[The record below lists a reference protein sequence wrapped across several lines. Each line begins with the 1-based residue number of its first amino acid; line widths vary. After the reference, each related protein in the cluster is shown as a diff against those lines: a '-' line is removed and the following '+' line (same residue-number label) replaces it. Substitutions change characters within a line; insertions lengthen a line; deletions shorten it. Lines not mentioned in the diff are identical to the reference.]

1 MPRRLD
7 RATTEAKQ
15 TALQKRMRAVDLRVH
30 GKNWQQ
36 IADEVGYS
44 GPNAAHKAVSEYFR
58 MYPKN
63 EEADELRRTENLK
76 LDALEE
82 KYWDIIRRDHLVVNA
97 KGVVE
102 RRVTDERGRPVPLRD
117 ETGEFVYREVGNKTV
132 QLYVTVPLLDDDPA
146 IRCLNGLLQVYARR
160 ARLNGLDRPVKVEI
174 EDSSIDQEIIDLVN
188 QMAGAGNPPEIRQ
201 NT

>member
-58 MYPKN
+58 MYPRN
-63 EEADELRRTENLK
+63 EDAEELRRAENLK
-76 LDALEE
+76 LDALED
-82 KYWDIIRRDHLVVNA
+82 KYWDIIRSDHVTVNA
-97 KGVVE
+97 KGIVE
-102 RRVTDERGRPVPLRD
+102 RYVMENGKRKILRD
-117 ETGEFVYREVGNKTV
+117 ETGEFVYREVGDRV
-132 QLYVTVPLLDDDPA
+132 LPVYETVPLRDDDPT
-146 IRCLNGLLQVYARR
+146 IKCLNGLLQVYARR

-188 QMAGAGNPPEIRQ
+188 QMAGAGNPPEIKQ